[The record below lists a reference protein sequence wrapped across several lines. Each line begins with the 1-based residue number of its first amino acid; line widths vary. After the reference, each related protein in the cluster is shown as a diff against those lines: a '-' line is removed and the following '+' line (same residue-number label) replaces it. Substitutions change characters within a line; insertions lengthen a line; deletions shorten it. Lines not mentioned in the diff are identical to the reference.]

1 MLNISQKTQPG
12 LLEVCHLNKHFGG
25 LHAICDVS
33 FVIPD
38 GKLIALIGPNGAGKT
53 TLFNVISNLFPA
65 SSGDVRLAGKSLA
78 GLSATKIASL
88 GLIRTF
94 QSARVFPGMTVL
106 ENVMVGRHRIMQT
119 NLCDQMFWLPR
130 NRRAEADIRARA
142 EALLEMV
149 GLTKFRDHHAA
160 DLPMGA
166 QKMLEVIRAIVARPR
181 ILLLDEPAAGL
192 NDAETAE
199 LAILLRGICDSGIT
213 IMLVEHNMP
222 LVMGI
227 ADEVLVME
235 TGRLIMSGKPE
246 EVQRDPRVIAAYLGM
261 EG

>member
-1 MLNISQKTQPG
+1 
-12 LLEVCHLNKHFGG
+12 
-25 LHAICDVS
+25 
-33 FVIPD
+33 
-38 GKLIALIGPNGAGKT
+38 
-53 TLFNVISNLFPA
+53 
-65 SSGDVRLAGKSLA
+65 
-78 GLSATKIASL
+78 
-88 GLIRTF
+88 
-94 QSARVFPGMTVL
+94 
-106 ENVMVGRHRIMQT
+106 MQT

-149 GLTKFRDHHAA
+149 DLTKFRDHHAA

-166 QKMLEVIRAIVARPR
+166 QKMLEVVRAIAARPR

-192 NDAETAE
+192 NDAETSE

>member
-1 MLNISQKTQPG
+1 MQNTQAV
-12 LLEVCHLNKHFGG
+12 LLEVKNLTKNFGG
-25 LHAICDVS
+25 LQAINDVS
-33 FVIPD
+33 FVVPE

-53 TLFNVISNLFPA
+53 TVFNVISNLFPA
-65 SSGDVRLAGKSLA
+65 SSGDVLLAGKSLV
-78 GLSATKIASL
+78 GLSPVQIASL

-106 ENVMVGRHRIMQT
+106 ENVMVGRHRMMRS
-119 NLCDQMFWLPR
+119 NLFDQMFWLPR
-130 NRRAEADIRARA
+130 NRRAEADIYARA
-142 EALLEMV
+142 GALLDIV
-149 GLTKFRDHHAA
+149 GLQQFRDSHAI

-166 QKMLEVIRAIVARPR
+166 QKMLEVIRAVVACPK

-192 NDAETAE
+192 NDAETAD
-199 LAILLRGICDSGIT
+199 LAGLLRAICDSGIT

-235 TGRLIMSGKPE
+235 TGRLIMSGKPHI
-246 EVQRDPRVIAAYLGM
+246 VQRDPRVIAAYLGM